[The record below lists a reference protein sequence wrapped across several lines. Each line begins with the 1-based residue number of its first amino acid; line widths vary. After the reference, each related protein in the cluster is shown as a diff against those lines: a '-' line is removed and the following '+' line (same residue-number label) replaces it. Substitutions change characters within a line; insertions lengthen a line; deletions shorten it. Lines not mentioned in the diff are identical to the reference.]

1 MGRILNNKVLRILLV
16 TVMGLLM
23 IGSLVLLYIN
33 YKSLKIQRIVKQET
47 LTGKLSLPS
56 DYIIKSFP
64 DIPNITIV
72 AEPVAVQKA
81 RYLMNENKF
90 DEARKIL
97 RNDHSNPYDGRK
109 EYFIA
114 NSFYKEKQFDSA
126 IFYSKQCSIIKP
138 RFYNNLTILASSY
151 EHKGDF
157 DSSLKLWEEYFTH
170 SKDSSK
176 VWRTLAVLNERLGH
190 LEKAE
195 KIVDSAKIL
204 FPQDTLI
211 AQVYNSIK
219 SKVAIGSYQNIFN
232 NAQSA
237 FVQKKYSEALSLFNE
252 FISKSPD
259 FPKAYEYRAF
269 CYYHTNQYK
278 KSLEDLKKLQTYNYT
293 LNPNIINLIG
303 VVYFKL
309 NNREQACE
317 YFTRAK
323 NLNDKDGINNYK
335 KFCEK

>member
-1 MGRILNNKVLRILLV
+1 MKSIIDNKFLRILLV

-23 IGSLVLLYIN
+23 IVSLILLYIN
-33 YKSLKIQRIVKQET
+33 YKSLKIQRLVKQEAR
-47 LTGKLSLPS
+47 TGKLTSSS

-64 DIPNITIV
+64 SIPNITIV
-72 AEPVAVQKA
+72 EEPVAVQKA
-81 RYLMNENKF
+81 RYLMNEDKL
-90 DEARKIL
+90 DEVRKIL
-97 RNDHSNPYDGRK
+97 KNDRSNPYDGRK

-151 EHKGDF
+151 EHKGDY
-157 DSSLKLWEEYFTH
+157 DSSLKLWEEYLTH

-190 LEKAE
+190 LEQAE
-195 KIVDSAKIL
+195 KVVDSAKIL

-219 SKVAIGSYQNIFN
+219 AKVAIGPYKNIYSI
-232 NAQSA
+232 AQTA
-237 FVQKKYSEALSLFNE
+237 FQQKKYSEALSLFNK

-269 CYYHTNQYK
+269 CYYHTKQYK
-278 KSLEDLKKLQTYNYT
+278 RSLKDLKKLETYDYK
-293 LNPNIINLIG
+293 LNPNVINLIG
-303 VVYFKL
+303 VNYFQL
-309 NNREQACE
+309 NNRLKACE
-317 YFTRAK
+317 YFLRAK
-323 NLNDKDGINNYK
+323 NLGDKDGINNHK
-335 KFCEK
+335 RLCEK